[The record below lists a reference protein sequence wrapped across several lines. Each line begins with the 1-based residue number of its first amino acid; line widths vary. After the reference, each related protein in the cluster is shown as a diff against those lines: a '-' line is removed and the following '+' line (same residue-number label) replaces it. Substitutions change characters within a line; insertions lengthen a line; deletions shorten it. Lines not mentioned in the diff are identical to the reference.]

1 MTDEAQNLGTALPF
15 CRHIWRP
22 TAFGAWN
29 AQSQL
34 VATEWRCFKCG
45 QPWTQTNTPPMS
57 LSQKGITMRG
67 WMGGRG
73 QFDDGDE
80 DVVCYC
86 SCHDRGFSCCP
97 LCPIAH
103 ETRETEMRCPHCG
116 ASYVEF
122 HMCRDTQEND
132 DLRKEDL

>member
-45 QPWTQTNTPPMS
+45 QPWTQTNTPLMS
-57 LSQKGITMRG
+57 LSQIL
-67 WMGGRG
+67 GR
-73 QFDDGDE
+73 E
-80 DVVCYC
+80 
-86 SCHDRGFSCCP
+86 
-97 LCPIAH
+97 PIPFPVSW
-103 ETRETEMRCPHCG
+103 TP
-116 ASYVEF
+116 
-122 HMCRDTQEND
+122 ENGYSFIYI
-132 DLRKEDL
+132 